1 MLGSAGKIAIH
12 ALVRHSCP
20 LCHAAAL
27 ATMTR
32 TFGDAC
38 ELHLQGT
45 RAGEFFEACRL
56 PPVERADQM

>member
-45 RAGEFFEACRL
+45 RAGECF
-56 PPVERADQM
+56 